1 MRVYHLLWLSLLVVA
16 CLGSEPEARSPT
28 SDRVDEL
35 DVEEPDVDG
44 EDADDDEDDAE
55 DEDGHEA
62 DDFMDASLDGE
73 PIPYDGLNKK
83 QREKCKKYKYVKKH
97 FQRCCGMGRFK
108 YRAEHCE
115 RAKPKEDPD
124 LRTTAYPKLRSRIS
138 DRCSACVRMVDNFD
152 LGLLPRLREKQ
163 KLNQKHYKTRYAKSS
178 NFGGFDDIV
187 EEEVSR
193 ICQWPRTYH
202 DLNIRRACGGLVED
216 KEEEIIQAITIWART
231 KLASAKWIKKHEKLD
246 RAVQRLDNALPGPNI
261 SEYDARTEKFSH
273 AMTAEAH
280 AMISASRKSAPMKKK
295 EQKMLKHM
303 ARNVLP
309 AAEQVQMITQDGE
322 PDDESTGGEVFDMSK
337 AVASSVGM
345 ARDDELIKELR
356 PEMCVKILEE
366 CTDYDMYELDSQD
379 NDERAKLSTAALTG
393 ATEHQPLES
402 DLPSV
407 DNQTGPLTFTVASDF
422 VRRAVQW
429 GKDMDFIVYM
439 YFPGRWNV
447 TDDTHAKMRPK
458 WIKLAQLLD
467 PYASNGAFAV
477 AWIDCVFN
485 QLPFPH
491 GMHITEDTVALYGAG
506 ENNKLTPKY
515 LTGLQGGDIHISELI
530 KFVFEASNNIATKQH
545 ISNRLAQIGDDLTV
559 DAVLRSGLTYMTF
572 VESLILDERE
582 LKPENLTKLREGY
595 EVQRALPAP
604 GRKELEAARKALPN
618 PHEELMRH
626 HGLDKHGNDM
636 LERKNKMELRRR
648 RLRRR
653 LSQRFSARLTERAHA
668 HRARRER
675 RRLR

>member
-1 MRVYHLLWLSLLVVA
+1 MRVYRLLGVSLLVVA
-16 CLGSEPEARSPT
+16 CLGLEPKAGSPA
-28 SDRVDEL
+28 SGNVEDL
-35 DVEEPDVDG
+35 DVEEPDVNG
-44 EDADDDEDDAE
+44 EDPDDEDDADDTD
-55 DEDGHEA
+55 DENEA
-62 DDFMDASLDGE
+62 DDFMDASIDGE
-73 PIPYDGLNKK
+73 PIPYDGLTKK
-83 QREKCKKYKYVKKH
+83 QREKCKRFKYVKKH
-97 FQRCCGMGRFK
+97 FQRCCGIGRFK

-124 LRTTAYPKLRSRIS
+124 LRTTAYPKLRSKIS
-138 DRCSACVRMVDNFD
+138 NRCSACVRMVDNFD
-152 LGLLPRLREKQ
+152 LGVLPRLREKQ
-163 KLNQKHYKTRYAKSS
+163 KLNQKHYKTQYAKSA

-202 DLNIRRACGGLVED
+202 NLNIRRACGGLVED
-216 KEEEIIQAITIWART
+216 KEEEIIRAISIWART

-246 RAVQRLDNALPGPNI
+246 RAVQRLDKALPGPNI
-261 SEYDARTEKFSH
+261 SEYDARTEKFTTQMSGD
-273 AMTAEAH
+273 AM
-280 AMISASRKSAPMKKK
+280 AMLAASRRSAPMKKK
-295 EQKMLKHM
+295 EQKYLKHM

-309 AAEQVQMITQDGE
+309 AKEQVQMITQDGE
-322 PDDESTGGEVFDMSK
+322 AEEEEITGEVFDMSK

-366 CTDYDMYELDSQD
+366 CTDYDMYELETQDS
-379 NDERAKLSTAALTG
+379 DERAKLSHAALTG
-393 ATEHQPLES
+393 AVEHQPLES

-407 DNQTGPLTFTVASDF
+407 DNQAGPLTFVVASDF

-429 GKDMDFIVYM
+429 GEDMDFLVYM

-458 WIKLAQLLD
+458 YIKLAQLLD
-467 PYASNGAFAV
+467 PYASKGAFAV

-491 GMHITEDTVALYGAG
+491 GMHITEDTIALYGAG
-506 ENNKLTPKY
+506 QANKRTPKY

-530 KFVFEASNNIATKQH
+530 KFLFEASNNIATKQH
-545 ISNRLAQIGDDLTV
+545 ISDRMQQIGDDATV
-559 DAVLRSGLTYMTF
+559 NAVFRDGLTYLTF

-604 GRKELEAARKALPN
+604 GRKELEAVRKALPK

-626 HGLDKHGNDM
+626 HGYDKHGNDM

-653 LSQRFSARLTERAHA
+653 LSERFNSRLTERAHT
-668 HRARRER
+668 HRARREQR
-675 RRLR
+675 HH